1 MHKWIMGNLLK
12 DCYKL
17 FVFML
22 YIHFFEVPQRIVKIK
37 AFINFSWKVIFSRLR
52 FQNVFKFYWD
62 LTLTFEDLLTVI

>member
-1 MHKWIMGNLLK
+1 
-12 DCYKL
+12 
-17 FVFML
+17 ML

-62 LTLTFEDLLTVI
+62 LTFEDLLTVI